1 MKRAANV
8 VSARPSMTMG
18 EVGGLLERE
27 HGHRSCPV
35 ISDDGVL
42 VGVVSITE
50 VDVAAIKGQLDRP
63 VSGYMKLRSAVTL
76 TTPVS
81 ECERILVE
89 NGEGCI
95 PVVANYEDD
104 KKAWKLAGLV
114 TRATILNTH
123 EYYRSKRM
131 SGGRGFKGPPP
142 KTKFNEV
149 FFAED
154 VLSMDSIDDV
164 EAALSAQDRE
174 SLEALLPRE
183 GDKGTTSE
191 EAS

>member
-95 PVVANYEDD
+95 PVVAN
-104 KKAWKLAGLV
+104 
-114 TRATILNTH
+114 R
-123 EYYRSKRM
+123 
-131 SGGRGFKGPPP
+131 
-142 KTKFNEV
+142 
-149 FFAED
+149 
-154 VLSMDSIDDV
+154 
-164 EAALSAQDRE
+164 
-174 SLEALLPRE
+174 
-183 GDKGTTSE
+183 SE
-191 EAS
+191 ERRVGKECRSRWSPYH

>member
-1 MKRAANV
+1 
-8 VSARPSMTMG
+8 
-18 EVGGLLERE
+18 
-27 HGHRSCPV
+27 
-35 ISDDGVL
+35 
-42 VGVVSITE
+42 
-50 VDVAAIKGQLDRP
+50 
-63 VSGYMKLRSAVTL
+63 
-76 TTPVS
+76 
-81 ECERILVE
+81 
-89 NGEGCI
+89 
-95 PVVANYEDD
+95 
-104 KKAWKLAGLV
+104 
-114 TRATILNTH
+114 
-123 EYYRSKRM
+123 M

-164 EAALSAQDRE
+164 EAALSAQERE